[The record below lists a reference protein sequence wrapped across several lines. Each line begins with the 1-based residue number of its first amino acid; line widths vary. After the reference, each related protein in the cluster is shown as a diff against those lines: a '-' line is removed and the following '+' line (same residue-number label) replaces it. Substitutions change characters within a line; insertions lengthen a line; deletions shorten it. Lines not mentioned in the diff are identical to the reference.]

1 MTPSNMRQVF
11 KVGDR
16 VRVTKSWDWVSHP
29 VGTVRSRPR
38 EQDTLQGAEYTYYV
52 VFDGPAYDTEGEGPF
67 TAGVISSRDLE
78 PF

>member
-1 MTPSNMRQVF
+1 
-11 KVGDR
+11 VG
-16 VRVTKSWDWVSHP
+16 HP

>member
-16 VRVTKSWDWVSHP
+16 VRVTKSWDWVGHP

-38 EQDTLQGAEYTYYV
+38 EQATLQGVEFVYYV
-52 VFDGPAYDTEGEGPF
+52 VFDSPAQDVEGEGPYS
-67 TAGVISSRDLE
+67 GGMIPSKWLE